1 MKKTSGVALE
11 SLGESYL
18 PENDEGTVNKIL
30 KHENHPSVSKI
41 IYNQNETLK
50 FDFPTAN
57 VEDINKRI
65 KSLKIGRNVI
75 DSHLTNIIN
84 RDIKQSKFSEDA
96 KTVLVRP
103 LKNDGDKIQNY
114 RPVSI
119 KGL

>member
-1 MKKTSGVALE
+1 MFNNQYINIVEKTSGVALG

-18 PENDEGTVNKIL
+18 RENDEGTVNKIL

-57 VEDINKRI
+57 VEDIDKRI
-65 KSLKIGRNVI
+65 KSLKIARNVI

-84 RDIKQSKFSEDA
+84 RDIKRSKFSEDA

-103 LKNDGDKIQNY
+103 LKK
-114 RPVSI
+114 RSR
-119 KGL
+119 